1 MRFYTLQKFRQD
13 GAWLQRSASAAVN
26 TMQESSAQILNAHGV
41 CVVRGSSRGCA
52 ACLAE
57 VLAGLDRKLSLP
69 GVMSARP
76 PERHFLPVQM
86 TVASD
91 TQVAAHQRDF
101 KLLFSSCIEAM
112 LRDALSGEAGATL
125 SALLGSDAELQELT
139 AVISEP
145 GAASQAAHSDD
156 TWSAHGAPR
165 RVTLFLALHDIDD
178 EAMGPT
184 RFWPETHAPRCFPGR
199 TSSSTTSSLA
209 CLPVICLSPSR
220 RALAA
225 ADRGARRAAAT
236 LVLVRAERWRRRA
249 HAWIRSPG
257 TVVAPIARGGG
268 ERCSPRRLSSPRQA
282 A

>member
-1 MRFYTLQKFRQD
+1 
-13 GAWLQRSASAAVN
+13 
-26 TMQESSAQILNAHGV
+26 MQESSAQILNAHGV

-69 GVMSARP
+69 GIMSAHP

-125 SALLGSDAELQELT
+125 SALLGSDAEMQELT

-156 TWSAHGAPR
+156 TWSAHGVPR

-199 TSSSTTSSLA
+199 TSSSITSSLA
-209 CLPVICLSPSR
+209 CLPVICLSVCRFPDERWLPPTEARVAQRPPSCWFALSAGDAVLMDSLTWHCGGANSSGR
-220 RALAA
+220 RRTLLSASFVEPTPGRL
-225 ADRGARRAAAT
+225 GSGGAAT
-236 LVLVRAERWRRRA
+236 
-249 HAWIRSPG
+249 
-257 TVVAPIARGGG
+257 T
-268 ERCSPRRLSSPRQA
+268 PRLGDFV
-282 A
+282 